1 MKTFSKNNTKK
12 DTILNKFLQLLN
24 VRLSWI
30 NELCGKLDDMTIIK
44 LRVQINL

>member
-24 VRLSWI
+24 VHLSWI
-30 NELCGKLDDMTIIK
+30 KELCRKLDMTIFK